1 MASSPLLRQDE
12 DDTPREEAHVVE
24 GERASELLE
33 LLEDDYARRILAAL
47 ERGPQP
53 ARELVAACDA
63 SRATVYRRLD
73 RLEEF
78 GLVTTDMELHRD
90 GHHRTVYDAAFRRA
104 TVEQVGGT
112 LQVRLVVSAPAPDR
126 SSSPPLSAD

>member
-12 DDTPREEAHVVE
+12 GDAREEAHVVE

-33 LLEDDYARRILAAL
+33 LLEDGYARRILAAL
-47 ERGPQP
+47 DREPRS
-53 ARELVAACDA
+53 ARELVEACDA

-90 GHHRTVYDAAFRRA
+90 GHHRTVFDAAFRRA
-104 TVEQVGGT
+104 SVELVGGT
-112 LQVRLVVSAPAPDR
+112 LQVRLVVGAPAPDR
-126 SSSPPLSAD
+126 SPPRPLSAD